1 MPATNDLIQ
10 ILHTICVEY
19 PGTEEIWEGSVG
31 APVWKVSD
39 KIYVMQHPM
48 DGRASVW
55 MKSPKG
61 VQEALV
67 ASDPDRWFRPP
78 YVGHNGWV
86 GTWLDDDVA
95 WPEVEDLID
104 DAWRMAATKTQVRAF
119 EAAQTKG
126 DS

>member
-1 MPATNDLIQ
+1 MD
-10 ILHTICVEY
+10 Y
-19 PGTEEIWEGSVG
+19 PGTEEVWEGSVG
-31 APVWKVSD
+31 KPVWKVRG

-48 DGRASVW
+48 DGKPSLWIKA
-55 MKSPKG
+55 PKG

-86 GTWLDDDVA
+86 GTWLDGDIA

-104 DAWRMAATKTQVRAF
+104 DAWRMTATKAQVRELDARR
-119 EAAQTKG
+119 EAG
-126 DS
+126 S